1 MLAEWVIQQDLDGK
15 PRAAGFAEG
24 EHVFGSTCEMGACV
38 GPPHGG
44 AGQRRGGRC
53 LRAAFSFVG
62 GEIIVRRG
70 QLQDEPEHSIWISTN
85 AFLG

>member
-1 MLAEWVIQQDLDGK
+1 
-15 PRAAGFAEG
+15 
-24 EHVFGSTCEMGACV
+24 MGI
-38 GPPHGG
+38 GIRSPHGG

-70 QLQDEPEHSIWISTN
+70 ELQDEPGSGVAVGFHQEALSGGNPTDKGLCQG
-85 AFLG
+85 FEL